1 MLMHISDISNPSKDW
16 PVCKKW
22 VDLLFEEYFALGDL
36 EKSSNLPVSYLC
48 DRKTTQIAPSQVGF
62 INVIVFPSFEALLPL
77 LPELEWNLQNLE
89 ENKKTWEELAA
100 TVTQSID

>member
-48 DRKTTQIAPSQVGF
+48 DRKTT
-62 INVIVFPSFEALLPL
+62 
-77 LPELEWNLQNLE
+77 
-89 ENKKTWEELAA
+89 
-100 TVTQSID
+100 